1 MSRSKRRGDSTAP
14 ALFPFLAVLL
24 CTIGALVLILVLTVA
39 NSHASAKR
47 EAEVTMT
54 DIKDTSDIMQVVSEE
69 LEAQREDLKAKVER
83 RRRDLADIEDHIAR
97 LTKSLEQ
104 LASKF
109 ERIQS
114 ETSKTEIES
123 SEKKEAVSELRK
135 EIDRKKKELIDEIEK
150 QKKRKPAFAVIPYV
164 GANGTSRRPV
174 YLECTKEG
182 VVIQPEGLL
191 ISLNDLKPPFG
202 PGNPLDAALRVLRLT
217 YQQKDAS
224 FGITQPPYPL
234 LIVRPDGIQT
244 YALAR
249 EAMSGWD
256 DQFGYEL
263 VDKDMALR
271 FPPSPAGLKEQLIS
285 TVEMAK
291 RRQQALIASMPR
303 RVVPQ
308 DMDDSWDVID
318 ASRGTQPSGGGNT
331 KGTATNIGSNAETGS
346 GLSASNSTQQ
356 EWKLVQGMANSQVAS
371 AIQKNG
377 LESQSLGAAGNAT
390 IPGNPKRA
398 PNQNLLSLG
407 GADLSGQYGVAN
419 GQTNSSPVVQQGSVN
434 GFKPNASM
442 ISNESS
448 NGSSNGQFGSD
459 SGSEIAYSASG
470 AAGTSGSNDGSQ
482 NSNSG
487 TQNSNS
493 GTQNATSGSNGGA
506 SPSGSSNT
514 SGKDGLAGSN
524 APAPPGA
531 NAFSSGSVTVGG
543 ASSLSAS
550 GSPAQSPTDPSAS
563 PNVSVS
569 MNQKP
574 DNQPPKAKHVR
585 AEGDLKPIS
594 VSAGHGWAASRAE
607 GKATPV
613 SRPINIVA
621 LKDRWLLRSDA
632 DPKSFEVNV
641 TMEEGPQRAGDQ
653 LAVAMRKRVDSWGL
667 SLPGGY
673 WSPTLTIEAAS
684 DAQQSV
690 ARLERLL
697 EGSGVEIKVVPLTL
711 PNRR

>member
-47 EAEVTMT
+47 EAEETMT
-54 DIKDTSDIMQVVSEE
+54 DIKDTSDVMQVVSEE
-69 LEAQREDLKAKVER
+69 LEAQREDLKSKVER

-97 LTKSLEQ
+97 LTKTLEQ

-114 ETSKTEIES
+114 ETSKTEVAS
-123 SEKKEAVSELRK
+123 SEKKETVAELRR
-135 EIDRKKKELIDEIEK
+135 EIDQKKKELIDEIEK

-174 YLECTKEG
+174 YLECTKDG

-217 YQQKDAS
+217 YQQKDS
-224 FGITQPPYPL
+224 TFGITQPPYPL

-263 VDKDMALR
+263 VDKGMELK
-271 FPPSPAGLKEQLIS
+271 FPPSPAGLKEQLTS
-285 TVEMAK
+285 TVELAK

-308 DMDDSWDVID
+308 EMEDSWDVID
-318 ASRGTQPSGGGNT
+318 ASNGKQPSGGSNS
-331 KGTATNIGSNAETGS
+331 KGSGTIIGSNAETGS
-346 GLSASNSTQQ
+346 GLSAGNATQQ
-356 EWKLVQGMANSQVAS
+356 EWKLVQGMANSQVSS

-377 LESQSLGAAGNAT
+377 LESQSLGASGNVT
-390 IPGNPKRA
+390 MPGNLRQA
-398 PNQNLLSLG
+398 PNQNLLSMG
-407 GADLSGQYGVAN
+407 GADLSGQYGVAQ
-419 GQTNSSPVVQQGSVN
+419 GQNASSSVTQQGSAN
-434 GFKPNASM
+434 GSNPNANM
-442 ISNESS
+442 SS
-448 NGSSNGQFGSD
+448 DGQFRSEA
-459 SGSEIAYSASG
+459 SSEIAYSGSG
-470 AAGTSGSNDGSQ
+470 AAGTARAAGSNDGSQ
-482 NSNSG
+482 NSNHG
-487 TQNSNS
+487 TQN
-493 GTQNATSGSNGGA
+493 GTSGSGGA
-506 SPSGSSNT
+506 APSGSSNT
-514 SGKDGLAGSN
+514 SAKDGQAGSN

-531 NAFSSGSVTVGG
+531 NAFSSGTATGGG
-543 ASSLSAS
+543 ASSMTAS
-550 GSPAQSPTDPSAS
+550 GSPTQSPTDPSAA
-563 PNVSVS
+563 PNLSVS
-569 MNQKP
+569 MNQKT
-574 DNQPPKAKHVR
+574 NSQPPKAKHVR

-673 WSPTLTIEAAS
+673 WSPTLTIEAAN

>member
-47 EAEVTMT
+47 EAEDTLT
-54 DIKDTSDIMQVVSEE
+54 DIKDTSDVMQVVSEE

-83 RRRDLADIEDHIAR
+83 RRRDLADIEDHISR
-97 LTKSLEQ
+97 LTKTLEQ

-114 ETSKTEIES
+114 ETSKTEIEG
-123 SEKKEAVSELRK
+123 SEKQEAVAELRK
-135 EIDRKKKELIDEIEK
+135 EIDQKKKELIDEIEK

-174 YLECTKEG
+174 YLECTKDG

-217 YQQKDAS
+217 YQQKDAT

-263 VDKDMALR
+263 VDKDMELK
-271 FPPSPAGLKEQLIS
+271 FPPSPAGLKEQLTS

-308 DMDDSWDVID
+308 DRDDSWDVID
-318 ASRGTQPSGGGNT
+318 ASNSTQPSGGGNS
-331 KGTATNIGSNAETGS
+331 KGTGTNIGSNAETGS
-346 GLSASNSTQQ
+346 GLSAGNATQQ
-356 EWKLVQGMANSQVAS
+356 EWQLVQGMANFQVAS

-377 LESQSLGAAGNAT
+377 LESQS
-390 IPGNPKRA
+390 I
-398 PNQNLLSLG
+398 
-407 GADLSGQYGVAN
+407 
-419 GQTNSSPVVQQGSVN
+419 
-434 GFKPNASM
+434 PNAAMS
-442 ISNESS
+442 
-448 NGSSNGQFGSD
+448 GDGQFRSE

-470 AAGTSGSNDGSQ
+470 AAGMAGSKDGSQ
-482 NSNSG
+482 NSNNG
-487 TQNSNS
+487 TQNGAN
-493 GTQNATSGSNGGA
+493 GSNGGA

-514 SGKDGLAGSN
+514 SAKDGQAGSN

-531 NAFSSGSVTVGG
+531 NAFSSGTATGGG

-550 GSPAQSPTDPSAS
+550 GSPAQSPTDPSAAPS
-563 PNVSVS
+563 LSVS
-569 MNQKP
+569 MNQKA

-632 DPKSFEVNV
+632 DSRSFEVNV
-641 TMEEGPQRAGDQ
+641 TMKEGPQRAGDQ

-673 WSPTLTIEAAS
+673 WSPTLTIEAAN